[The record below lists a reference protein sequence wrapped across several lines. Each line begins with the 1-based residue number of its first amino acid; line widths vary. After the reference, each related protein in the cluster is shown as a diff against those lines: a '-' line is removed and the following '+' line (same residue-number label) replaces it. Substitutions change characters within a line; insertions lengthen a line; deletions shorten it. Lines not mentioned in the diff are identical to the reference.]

1 METISSVFRLRSKVW
16 RKCPCT
22 GFVGIFNYS
31 SDKEA
36 LPGGGKG
43 KSKKNWNLSK
53 SKIFWSFNFFFQRAH
68 HQVWKFYLYFSAATQ
83 SIKTNFCSQFR
94 AHHHHKKSIS
104 IFCNCFYFL
113 SLQTMLI
120 QVPFVDLYP
129 LCWLAAT
136 LEFWHKAIL
145 LRPNPHHWPVFLKIS
160 YKRLIRLP
168 WF

>member
-1 METISSVFRLRSKVW
+1 MPLYWLCRDFQLLLRQRGLAWWWK
-16 RKCPCT
+16 R
-22 GFVGIFNYS
+22 
-31 SDKEA
+31 
-36 LPGGGKG
+36 
-43 KSKKNWNLSK
+43 KKNWNLSK

-94 AHHHHKKSIS
+94 AHHHHKKSIP
-104 IFCNCFYFL
+104 IFATVFNFYLCKLCSFRCL
-113 SLQTMLI
+113 
-120 QVPFVDLYP
+120 LYP

-136 LEFWHKAIL
+136 LEFWHKVIL
-145 LRPNPHHWPVFLKIS
+145 LRPNPHHWPVFLKMS